1 MFLAFKAVA
10 GLEAGG
16 ALGFAWTLQK
26 NNLIYAIFYSCIG
39 VMQIIHDEN
48 CIRLNI
54 MFLSSKTFLMFH
66 AGAMMK
72 LFLIASL
79 KVGSNDMICCS
90 MEN

>member
-1 MFLAFKAVA
+1 MFIAFKAVA
-10 GLEAGG
+10 WLEAGR
-16 ALGFAWTLQK
+16 ALEFAWTLQK
-26 NNLIYAIFYSCIG
+26 NNLICAVLYSCIG

-54 MFLSSKTFLMFH
+54 MFLSSKTFLMFS

-79 KVGSNDMICCS
+79 KVGSNDVICCS